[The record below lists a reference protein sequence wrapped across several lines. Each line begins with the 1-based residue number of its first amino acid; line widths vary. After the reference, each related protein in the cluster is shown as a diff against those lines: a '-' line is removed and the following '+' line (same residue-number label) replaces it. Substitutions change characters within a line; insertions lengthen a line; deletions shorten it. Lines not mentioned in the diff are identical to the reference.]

1 MQILLRTKMD
11 LTCFSQ
17 SVKITK
23 TSQTKKNPLSRLSF
37 FKFCLN
43 KIWLQTK
50 VWMKLWTTAWIN
62 SINSES
68 KTNPNKVFLTATF
81 LTSCSTLKVNRHS
94 ERTRTNQQSLL
105 SHSSW
110 RNLEPLKKYFSTL
123 WQMFY
128 GSTILHKLYT
138 GLSSLKL
145 EISKILEKIIFHL
158 LNALKVLRMGKQSLI
173 WRVSCTITTQ
183 FLRLMPLIW
192 KSELELSK
200 KFHKFKEMMMI
211 MERKMPKKISATMT

>member
-1 MQILLRTKMD
+1 MG
-11 LTCFSQ
+11 LTCFSL

-23 TSQTKKNPLSRLSF
+23 TSRTKKNPLSKLSF

-50 VWMKLWTTAWIN
+50 LWMKLLTTAWIS

-68 KTNPNKVFLTATF
+68 KTNPNKVFQTVTF
-81 LTSCSTLKVNRHS
+81 STSCSTLKVNPQS
-94 ERTRTNQQSLL
+94 ELTQTNRQSLL
-105 SHSSW
+105 SPSSW
-110 RNLEPLKKYFSTL
+110 RNLEPLKRYFTTL

-128 GSTILHKLYT
+128 GLTMLHKLYT

-158 LNALKVLRMGKQSLI
+158 LNALKVLRMVRQGLI
-173 WRVSCTITTQ
+173 WKVSCTITTQ
-183 FLRLMPLIW
+183 FSRLMPLTW
-192 KSELELSK
+192 KSELESWK
-200 KFHKFKEMMMI
+200 KFHKFKEMMI
-211 MERKMPKKISATMT
+211 MERKMPKNISATMI